1 MSAAASPSTRW
12 LRVDHDGGDRFR
24 IAVGHHTLI
33 VDQPVADGGD
43 DSGPTPV
50 ELLVAGLA
58 SCVAYNVRRF
68 LARHELPEEGLSVTA
83 DVGMA
88 AHPDRVREIRLQIHL
103 SADLPPQRRAALLA
117 VAAHCT
123 VHNTLLRP
131 PAVAIELGAPVAVS
145 A

>member
-1 MSAAASPSTRW
+1 MSPEGGANTRW
-12 LRVDHDGGDRFR
+12 LRVDHEGADRFR
-24 IAVGHHTLI
+24 IAIRDHTLV
-33 VDQPVADGGD
+33 VDQTVADGGD
-43 DSGPTPV
+43 NSGPTPI

-68 LARHELPEEGLSVTA
+68 LARHELPVEGLSVTA

-88 AHPDRVREIRLQIHL
+88 AHPARVGEIRLQVHL
-103 SADLPPQRRAALLA
+103 PGDLPPRRQAALLA

-123 VHNTLLRP
+123 VHNTLLQP
-131 PAVAIELGAPVAVS
+131 PTVAIELGAPVPVS